1 MTLAL
6 PLVLSLV
13 AAANPTASSATFAR
27 LAEQFIHESLALSPV
42 TASQAGYHQHRDPR
56 TGKTVALDALLDDVS
71 PAGLARQRAFLV
83 TWRDRL
89 EKQVP
94 RASLGLQDSVDRR
107 LIDDQI
113 AATLLDL
120 DQIGTFQHNPTVYV
134 EMLGSALFA
143 PLSNEYASKDVR
155 LSHVLSRLAAVPR
168 FLRQAKESL
177 TDADP
182 IYVKVALEENDGNV
196 QLIEDTIGKEIPA
209 GSPLRARFDQ
219 VAPAAVAA
227 CREFS
232 TFLKD
237 DLGKRPATRSWRLGK
252 ALYDEKF
259 KLVVQSPVTPEQVLS
274 DAEEQLTRT
283 RAEMLE
289 VALTLH
295 REMFP
300 GHGEHADGGV
310 HERQDTVLREVLQRI
325 SDDHPRRD
333 QLLDTVSAELDRIR
347 AFIREKHIVTLS
359 PRDNLKVIPTPPF
372 MRGIY
377 SVAGFHSPPPLD
389 PKAEAQYWVTPIAP
403 SVPEARAESRLREYN
418 RWVLQWLTIH
428 EALPGHYVQ
437 GEHANDVQPVVRR
450 LVRALYGNGPYIE
463 GWAEYIAQVMMAQGF
478 DGGDPRY
485 RLSYLKV
492 WMRAQANAILD
503 IRMQTLGMTDAQ
515 AMDLMMGQAFQT
527 EAEAEGKLQRA
538 KLSSAQL
545 PTYFVGTREWW
556 RVRKRYEAARG
567 KDFQLAEFHDRALD
581 QGAVPLGDLERI
593 LLQDAAPSTR

>member
-1 MTLAL
+1 M
-6 PLVLSLV
+6 PV
-13 AAANPTASSATFAR
+13 AAALLVSLASGASPTGSNAAFSR

-42 TASQAGYHQHRDPR
+42 TASQAGYHRHTDPK
-56 TGKTVALDALLDDVS
+56 TGKVIALDALLDDVG

-83 TWRDRL
+83 AWQDRL

-120 DQIGTFQHNPTVYV
+120 DRIQSFQHNPTVYV
-134 EMLGSALFA
+134 EMLGSGLFQ
-143 PLSNEYASKDVR
+143 PLSDDYAPKDVR
-155 LSHVLSRLAAVPR
+155 LSHVLSRLSAVPR
-168 FLRQAKESL
+168 FLGQARQNL

-182 IYVKVALEENDGNV
+182 IYVKVAIEENEGNV

-219 VAPAAVAA
+219 VAPAAVNA
-227 CREFS
+227 CRQFS
-232 TFLKD
+232 AFLKD
-237 DLGKRPATRSWRLGK
+237 DLGKRPPSRSWRLGK

-259 KLVVQSPVTPEQVLS
+259 RLTVQSPVTPEQVLA
-274 DAEEQLTRT
+274 DAEEQLART
-283 RAEMLE
+283 RAEMFEL
-289 VALTLH
+289 ALPLH

-300 GHGEHADGGV
+300 GHAEHPDAGSGD
-310 HERQDTVLREVLQRI
+310 RQDTVLREVLQRI

-333 QLLDTVSAELDRIR
+333 QLLQTVAADLDHIR
-347 AFIREKHIVTLS
+347 AFVREKQIVTLGS
-359 PRDNLKVIPTPPF
+359 RDNLKVIPTPPF

-377 SVAGFHSPPPLD
+377 SVAGFHSAPPLD
-389 PKAEAQYWVTPIAP
+389 PKAEAQYWVTPIDPAL
-403 SVPEARAESRLREYN
+403 PEAKAESKLREYN

-437 GEHANDVQPVVRR
+437 GEHANDVQPVTRR
-450 LVRALYGNGPYIE
+450 LLRALYGNGPYVE
-463 GWAEYIAQVMMAQGF
+463 GWAEYVAQVMKDEGF
-478 DGGDPRY
+478 AGGDPRY

-492 WMRAQANAILD
+492 WLRAIANAILD
-503 IRMQTLGMTDAQ
+503 VRLQTMDMTEAQ
-515 AMDLMMGQAFQT
+515 AMQLMMGQAFQT

-538 KLSSAQL
+538 KLSATQL

-556 RVRKRYEAARG
+556 RLRKRYQAAQG
-567 KDFQLAEFHDRALD
+567 KDFRLAEFHDRALD

-593 LLQDAAPSTR
+593 LLPGAAAAPR

>member
-1 MTLAL
+1 MPLAFTL
-6 PLVLSLV
+6 VVSLTV
-13 AAANPTASSATFAR
+13 GASPTGSSAAFAR

-56 TGKTVALDALLDDVS
+56 TGKMVALDALLDDVGPS
-71 PAGLARQRAFLV
+71 GLARQRTFLV
-83 TWRDRL
+83 GWRDRL

-113 AATLLDL
+113 AASLLDL
-120 DQIGTFQHNPTVYV
+120 DRIQSFQHNPTVYV

-143 PLSNEYASKDVR
+143 PLSNDYAPKDVR
-155 LSHVLSRLAAVPR
+155 LSHILSRISEVPR
-168 FLRQAKESL
+168 FLKQARESL

-182 IYVKVALEENDGNV
+182 IYVKVAIEENEGNI
-196 QLIEDTIGKEIPA
+196 QLIEGTIGKEIPA

-219 VAPAAVAA
+219 VVPAAVTA

-232 TFLKD
+232 TFLKE

-252 ALYDEKF
+252 ALYAEKF
-259 KLVVQSPVTPEQVLS
+259 KLTVQSPVTPDQVLAN
-274 DAEEQLTRT
+274 AEEQFART
-283 RAEMLE
+283 RAEMLTLA
-289 VALTLH
+289 VPLH

-300 GHGEHADGGV
+300 AHGAQADAGA
-310 HERQDTVLREVLQRI
+310 EPPDTVLREVLQRI

-333 QLLDTVSAELDRIR
+333 QLLETVSAELDRIR
-347 AFIREKHIVTLS
+347 AFIREKQIVTLGS
-359 PRDNLKVIPTPPF
+359 RDNLKVIPTPPY

-389 PKAEAQYWVTPIAP
+389 PKAEAQYWVTPIDP
-403 SVPEARAESRLREYN
+403 SVPEARAESKLREYN

-437 GEHANDVQPVVRR
+437 AEHANDVQPLTRR
-450 LVRALYGNGPYIE
+450 LVRTLFGNGPYVE
-463 GWAEYIAQVMMAQGF
+463 GWAEYVAQVMMDQGF

-492 WMRAQANAILD
+492 WLRAIANAILD
-503 IRMQTLGMTDAQ
+503 IRLQTMEMTEAQ
-515 AMDLMMGQAFQT
+515 AMDLMIGQAFQT
-527 EAEAEGKLQRA
+527 EAEAEGKFQRA

-545 PTYFVGTREWW
+545 PTYFVGNREWW
-556 RVRKRYEAARG
+556 RVRKRYQAARG
-567 KDFQLAEFHDRALD
+567 KDFRLAEFHDRALD
-581 QGAVPLGDLERI
+581 QGAIPLGDLERI
-593 LLQDAAPSTR
+593 LLPEAAPSSR